1 MRMDA
6 SAIFFSSKSNLVTL
20 TFAGA
25 ESLDKAVALEQKVG
39 PPASELAG
47 RRLDQS
53 GTVSLRA
60 VPRKWDGIAY
70 WLLLRRW
77 DLCTKCIS
85 SYSLCNGAHIPLTA
99 FG

>member
-1 MRMDA
+1 MDA

-39 PPASELAG
+39 PPSSELAG

-53 GTVSLRA
+53 GTASLRA

-70 WLLLRRW
+70 WRLLRRW
-77 DLCTKCIS
+77 DLCTKCFS
-85 SYSLCNGAHIPLTA
+85 SH
-99 FG
+99 